1 MTLPPLPSPNMVH
14 QSHGTTLLGYKEEKL
29 MKWGNKC
36 RDAALEEAA
45 QCLLEAGYRSNGIP
59 AYESLAERIRKMK

>member
-1 MTLPPLPSPNMVH
+1 MEDGMTLPPLPSPNMVH

-29 MKWGNKC
+29 MKWGKKC

-45 QCLLEAGYRSNGIP
+45 TICEGHYGDGWRV
-59 AYESLAERIRKMK
+59 AEEIRRLK